1 MLIASRTLLLACAL
15 LCGAQAAH
23 ACTCLRQS
31 AGEKLKDSA
40 AVFVGEVL
48 AVSKDAAKQTMAI
61 NFKVERY
68 WKGVTYPEVLVVSS
82 LPGPGSCG
90 LWAEVGDKYLVYAS
104 RKKQLHTSACTSL
117 RLKDAADDLKMLGK
131 GKVLKPRR

>member
-1 MLIASRTLLLACAL
+1 MLTVSRTMLLACAL
-15 LCGAQAAH
+15 VCGAQAAY
-23 ACTCLRQS
+23 ACTCLQLS
-31 AGEKLKDSA
+31 AGEKLKASE

-48 AVSKDAAKQTMAI
+48 AVSKDSEKQTMAV

-82 LPGPGSCG
+82 LPAPGSCG
-90 LWAEVGDKYLVYAS
+90 LGVEVGEKFLVYAA
-104 RKKQLHTSACTSL
+104 REKQLHTSACTSK
-117 RLKDAADDLKMLGK
+117 RLKDAADELKRLGK